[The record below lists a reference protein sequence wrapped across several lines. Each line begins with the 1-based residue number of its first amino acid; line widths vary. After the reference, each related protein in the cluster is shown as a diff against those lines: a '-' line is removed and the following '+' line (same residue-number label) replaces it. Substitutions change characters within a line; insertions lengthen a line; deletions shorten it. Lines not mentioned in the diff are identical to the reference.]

1 MSYLAPVPTSTE
13 YWVDG
18 NQIGFNVQTPDGT
31 QKYPFWH
38 ISNAF
43 AVMGSGGPY
52 TLHIAAGVYN
62 ETGNFSG
69 PAAFLTIYGNGSTWN
84 VTGNITLNGAF
95 YITNLRSTATGTLT
109 YAATAATESV
119 RIGGSLQVSGGI
131 FTSGYE
137 HFFDMSILMNT
148 LVTLNIGATPVFTN
162 VVGTPRF
169 KSASGARAAFSTTPT
184 VLTIINSS
192 SLASGAYT
200 NIDMSNGGIVTARG
214 FAATNDALHENII
227 LGGSNGT
234 GVTSPNIL
242 DGVQAGITTAG
253 SAFVTIDGT
262 DYLPGISGTNFNLL
276 GPIKVGSITS
286 TGQTAS
292 IGSTTALTTGAAG
305 LYRYTGTV
313 RTTTAG
319 SAGTVLL
326 TLAGTAST
334 AASLTSLTS
343 QYGVSGC
350 TYLQAGESISYSTT
364 VASNNGGQYR
374 ADVLV
379 EWIK

>member
-38 ISNAF
+38 ISDAF

-192 SLASGAYT
+192 FLL
-200 NIDMSNGGIVTARG
+200 R
-214 FAATNDALHENII
+214 I
-227 LGGSNGT
+227 L
-234 GVTSPNIL
+234 
-242 DGVQAGITTAG
+242 
-253 SAFVTIDGT
+253 
-262 DYLPGISGTNFNLL
+262 
-276 GPIKVGSITS
+276 
-286 TGQTAS
+286 
-292 IGSTTALTTGAAG
+292 
-305 LYRYTGTV
+305 
-313 RTTTAG
+313 
-319 SAGTVLL
+319 
-326 TLAGTAST
+326 
-334 AASLTSLTS
+334 
-343 QYGVSGC
+343 
-350 TYLQAGESISYSTT
+350 
-364 VASNNGGQYR
+364 
-374 ADVLV
+374 
-379 EWIK
+379 